1 MFDIIQSETRGA
13 ADHGWLRAK
22 HTFSFANY
30 YDPERIEFGVLR
42 VINED
47 RVAPGQGFGTHP
59 HRDMEIITYVIDGA
73 IEHKD
78 SMGNG
83 TTITP
88 GEIQRMTAGTGVQH
102 SEFNGSQ
109 EQELH
114 LLQIWIYP
122 EKKGLEPGY
131 EQTRF
136 AREDKLNRLRL
147 VGSRDGRDGSVTIH
161 QDVNLYASVL
171 ETGNEVTLEL
181 QQDRKVFVQI
191 VAGEIVV
198 NGRTL
203 SAGDGAQIEGEESL
217 QLSAVN
223 EAEFLVFDMGQ
234 SQG

>member
-1 MFDIIQSETRGA
+1 
-13 ADHGWLRAK
+13 
-22 HTFSFANY
+22 
-30 YDPERIEFGVLR
+30 
-42 VINED
+42 
-47 RVAPGQGFGTHP
+47 
-59 HRDMEIITYVIDGA
+59 
-73 IEHKD
+73 
-78 SMGNG
+78 
-83 TTITP
+83 
-88 GEIQRMTAGTGVQH
+88 
-102 SEFNGSQ
+102 
-109 EQELH
+109 

-191 VAGEIVV
+191 IAGEIVV